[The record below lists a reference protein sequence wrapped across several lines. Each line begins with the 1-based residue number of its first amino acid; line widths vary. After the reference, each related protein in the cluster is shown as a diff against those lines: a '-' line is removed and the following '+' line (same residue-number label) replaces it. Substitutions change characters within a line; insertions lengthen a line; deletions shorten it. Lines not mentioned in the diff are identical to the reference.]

1 MSRGDPAALGRRV
14 PWANR
19 LFSKSMIGKI
29 LSFLHEVEKM
39 ISVISVQ
46 VESKKLDFPS
56 LKKNRPYFQETKVNY
71 LFKVFL
77 Y

>member
-1 MSRGDPAALGRRV
+1 M
-14 PWANR
+14 
-19 LFSKSMIGKI
+19 KGKI
-29 LSFLHEVEKM
+29 LIVSYEIEKM